1 MSMSNTTA
9 HEVKFV
15 REISN
20 PITLRLYIE
29 AAQKRTDW
37 DGMQPDII
45 LTAAVKRLADL
56 DKRRR

>member
-1 MSMSNTTA
+1 MGYTTA

-20 PITLRLYIE
+20 PATLRLYIQ

-45 LTAAVKRLADL
+45 LTAAHKRLADL
-56 DKRRR
+56 AAKRR

>member
-1 MSMSNTTA
+1 MGYTTA

-20 PITLRLYIE
+20 PATLRLYIK
-29 AAQKRTDW
+29 AAMQRTDW

-45 LTAAVKRLADL
+45 LTAAHKRLAEIEK
-56 DKRRR
+56 KRSAR

>member
-1 MSMSNTTA
+1 MGYYTTA

-20 PITLRLYIE
+20 PATLRLYIK
-29 AAQKRTDW
+29 AAQKRKDW

-45 LTAAVKRLADL
+45 LSAAVKRLADL
-56 DKRRR
+56 DKRKR